1 MNRLFIISN
10 ESIFQND
17 EGFFC
22 DNIDM
27 KSTPEGLNNKFEVN
41 VIARKSKKIRN
52 HKIEL
57 EKKIKIFSSIFTFI
71 LNIIYAAKKENS
83 KYLIISISPYTFFA
97 YVFLRIFNKKPY
109 VYLRSDGY
117 GEYKKILPFLG
128 PAIYHLMFSIVSRN
142 SILLSCRNYILREK
156 SGEIVSP
163 SQIDSDWISN
173 IKDIEFGETKLLYVG
188 RIKIEK
194 GIFSLIDLIKDCN
207 NLSLTI
213 VGAEKN
219 FKKTS
224 IGKNIFINEIEID
237 KRKLMNYYDSH
248 QIFVLP
254 SYTEGHPMS
263 LLEALGRNR
272 PVIIFSEIEHVIEER
287 KGIFVS
293 KRNKEDLLKT
303 IEHIKKNYKEIQ
315 AAISNNN
322 LPTKEKF
329 LKDMSNILIK

>member
-1 MNRLFIISN
+1 MEKLFIISN
-10 ESIFQND
+10 ESIFNY
-17 EGFFC
+17 EGKFFC

-27 KSTPEGLNNKFEVN
+27 KSTPEGLKNKFEVN
-41 VIARKSKKIRN
+41 IIARKSKKVRS
-52 HKIEL
+52 HKINL
-57 EKKIKIFSSIFTFI
+57 KNIRIYGNIFSFLLRIFRTT
-71 LNIIYAAKKENS
+71 KKDNT
-83 KYLIISISPYTFFA
+83 KYLIISISPFTTLA
-97 YVFLRIFNKKPY
+97 CILLFLLKKKTN

-117 GEYKKILPFLG
+117 EEYKSILGFFG
-128 PAIYHLMFSIVSRN
+128 PAIYHIMFSLVGKISN
-142 SILLSCRNYILREK
+142 FISCREHILRGRK
-156 SGEIVSP
+156 GHIVEP
-163 SQIDSDWISN
+163 SQITDKWLLN
-173 IKDIEFGETKLLYVG
+173 KKETSLNKIKLLYVG

-194 GIFSLIDLIKDCN
+194 GIFSLINLIKDCN
-207 NLSLTI
+207 NLSLII

-219 FKKTS
+219 FKKKS

-237 KRKLMNYYDSH
+237 KRKLINYYDSH
-248 QIFVLP
+248 QIFILP

-272 PVIIFSEIEHVIEER
+272 PVIIFTEIEHVIEER